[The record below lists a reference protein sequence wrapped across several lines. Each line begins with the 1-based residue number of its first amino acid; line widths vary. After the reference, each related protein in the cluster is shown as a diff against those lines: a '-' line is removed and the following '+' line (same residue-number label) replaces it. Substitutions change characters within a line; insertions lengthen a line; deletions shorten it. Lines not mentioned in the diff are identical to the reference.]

1 MKIYLIV
8 YFTDCLHVLHRS
20 RVMYLVFIKIYLFQF
35 FLSIEKSCHEDSY
48 LTQQNKI
55 CPMVSKSSKIINR
68 LQLPLRLFEYQIL
81 PQILQSLILRII
93 MCIFQSYLKI
103 FCFVISFHK
112 KNKKNKNQKKHSIVL
127 WNSKDQIYQGP
138 LAKR

>member
-8 YFTDCLHVLHRS
+8 YFTNHLHVLHRS
-20 RVMYLVFIKIYLFQF
+20 RMMYLVFVKIYLFQF

-55 CPMVSKSSKIINR
+55 CPMISKSSKIINR
-68 LQLPLRLFEYQIL
+68 LQLPLRLFGGQIL
-81 PQILQSLILRII
+81 PQILQSLVLRII
-93 MCIFQSYLKI
+93 MCIFQSYLYLQI
-103 FCFVISFHK
+103 FCFVIYFHK
-112 KNKKNKNQKKHSIVL
+112 KKKNQKKHSIVL